1 MVLRLGPHS
10 QPQLLNLRL
19 LVRTQTQPLCLV
31 RQTRLFLGLL
41 LILLQVEGF
50 SLEGP
55 VRLAPQTLAQVCSP
69 LVPAQLLRLHRL
81 LLPSLLSPG
90 RPLEDS
96 TSLLPQHLTSG
107 QINPSRLLAGQRSQ
121 GAESRQQCGG
131 GSRALWTLGGSRL
144 D

>member
-19 LVRTQTQPLCLV
+19 LGQTQMQHLCLV
-31 RQTRLFLGLL
+31 RPTHLSLERLLTLH
-41 LILLQVEGF
+41 QVEDF

-55 VRLAPQTLAQVCSP
+55 VRLAPRTLAQVCSP
-69 LVPAQLLRLHRL
+69 SVLVQL
-81 LLPSLLSPG
+81 LLPRRPLLRSPLSPE

-96 TSLLPQHLTSG
+96 ISLKPQHLTSG
-107 QINPSRLLAGQRSQ
+107 QINPSRLLADKRSQ
-121 GAESRQQCGG
+121 GAESRQRCGG